1 MKKIISILT
10 ILLISTI
17 SYSQIPMSVG
27 VSWEDGKP
35 SIKQK
40 RFKPKSYIV
49 ITDYE
54 PTMEILDSI
63 LKKESYM
70 LIDGSRWYIIPNKKR
85 KKVDK
90 ALSNIERS
98 V

>member
-1 MKKIISILT
+1 MKKIISILN

-17 SYSQIPMSVG
+17 SYSQIPISVG
-27 VSWEDGKP
+27 VSLEDSKP
-35 SIKQK
+35 YIKQK

-54 PTMEILDSI
+54 PTMEVLDSI

-70 LIDGSRWYIIPNKKR
+70 LIDGSRWYIIPNSKR

-90 ALSNIERS
+90 ALLNIESS